1 MDLPEYL
8 ITLQKSADDEGRRL
22 EHLEGEEL
30 QRQRRVWFNASAE
43 VQLAVTDWA
52 KDQGLNRHDVE
63 KELRQQVRHG
73 RPEGH

>member
-73 RPEGH
+73 HPEGH